1 MAHSS
6 PQGPEMDGEMGD
18 SGKLTG
24 ELGAVPETQ
33 RTGSL
38 ILLKRFLDTPKPA
51 AEGGTMA

>member
-1 MAHSS
+1 
-6 PQGPEMDGEMGD
+6 MDGEMGD